1 MPYFSPKGNGGLCKI
16 GQKIYNTYI
25 KYEKAG
31 GDMAAVSRTYD
42 TPHGR
47 IVYWVDPAGA
57 DRPWLVF
64 LPGLTADHR
73 LFARQMEAF
82 SGRYNCLTWDA
93 PAHGRSRPFALAFDM
108 DDMAHWLHGI
118 LQQEGADRPVLVG
131 QSLGGYISQ
140 VYMALYPGAVRGFVS
155 IDSCSLRRVYY
166 TGWELAMLKHTER
179 MYLSIPWNLLKAWGI
194 AGTAKS
200 TYGRAVMADM
210 LADYEKREYC
220 ALADHGF
227 RIFAQA
233 VEAERDYTLRC
244 PTLLI
249 CGTRDQAGS
258 AKRYNKRWTEQE
270 GHRMVW
276 LPGAGHNA
284 NTDLPETVNLHIGR
298 FVEELQ

>member
-1 MPYFSPKGNGGLCKI
+1 MPVQERILETPSGKI
-16 GQKIYNTYI
+16 HYWI
-25 KYEKAG
+25 
-31 GDMAAVSRTYD
+31 SRTENSEM
-42 TPHGR
+42 
-47 IVYWVDPAGA
+47 
-57 DRPWLVF
+57 WLVF
-64 LPGLTADHR
+64 LPGLTADHH
-73 LFARQMEAF
+73 LFDQQMEYF
-82 SGRYNCLTWDA
+82 TGRCNCLVWDA
-93 PAHGRSRPFALAFDM
+93 PAHGKSRPFELNFTM
-108 DDMAHWLHGI
+108 DDMARWLHEI
-118 LQQEGADRPVLVG
+118 LRHEQACAPVLVG

-258 AKRYNKRWTEQE
+258 AKRYNKRWTELE